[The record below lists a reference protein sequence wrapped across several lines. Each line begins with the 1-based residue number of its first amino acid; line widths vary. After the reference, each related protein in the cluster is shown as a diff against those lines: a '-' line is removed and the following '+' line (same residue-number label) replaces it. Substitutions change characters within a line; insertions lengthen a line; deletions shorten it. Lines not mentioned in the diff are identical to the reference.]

1 MSLYELLLF
10 LHILAAIVW
19 IGSGTLLNVLAY
31 RAESARDNEGLSRIA
46 SDAGALSNVLF
57 LPASLA
63 TLVFGVLVVIE
74 GDLSFGDLWVV
85 LGLVGIAATIV
96 TGAAVIGPRSKQI
109 AEMLQRDGVTP
120 EVGTKI
126 TQLITL
132 GRIDLVVLYLVV
144 ADMVLKP
151 TGDDVGVLIAMAVI
165 AIAAIA
171 FFTSQARAVGQTAS
185 AGGRQTSPAG

>member
-31 RAESARDNEGLSRIA
+31 RARSADDNEGLSRIA
-46 SDAGALSNVLF
+46 SEAGGLSNVLF

-96 TGAAVIGPRSKQI
+96 TGAAIIGPRSKEI
-109 AEMLQRDGVTP
+109 AGMLERDGVTP

-151 TGDDVGVLIAMAVI
+151 TGDDVGLLIAMAVI
-165 AIAAIA
+165 LVAAIA
-171 FFTSQARAVGQTAS
+171 FFTAQARAAEKAPPSQAQP
-185 AGGRQTSPAG
+185 ASPAG

>member
-31 RAESARDNEGLSRIA
+31 RARSANDNEALGRIA
-46 SDAGALSNVLF
+46 SEAAGLSNKLF

-96 TGAAVIGPRSKQI
+96 TGAAIIGPRSGEI
-109 AEMLQRDGVTP
+109 SGMLERDGVTP
-120 EVGTKI
+120 EAGTKI
-126 TQLITL
+126 TQLLTL

-165 AIAAIA
+165 LIAAIA
-171 FFTSQARAVGQTAS
+171 FFTSQARAAGETSAPQPGQA
-185 AGGRQTSPAG
+185 SPAG